1 MLSACLLYTSSR
13 VALRCPDHKVC
24 RALLE
29 CAGVPVAAPSA
40 NISGRPS
47 PTTAQDVYHDMKGR
61 ISYILD
67 AGPCTIGVESTVVE
81 VHDDKVII
89 LRPGGITKAQL
100 EGVVSVS
107 YTHLILI

>member
-1 MLSACLLYTSSR
+1 MRFVEL
-13 VALRCPDHKVC
+13 
-24 RALLE
+24 LLE
-29 CAGVPVAAPSA
+29 RTGVPVAAPSA

-67 AGPCTIGVESTVVE
+67 AGPCTIGVESTVVKYMMT
-81 VHDDKVII
+81 KVII

-100 EGVVSVS
+100 EAVVSTVEYDTALVNATTKPKS
-107 YTHLILI
+107 SWYEVYPLCS